1 MLSLFLIF
9 TLLLVVAAAV
19 LLMAEGVLRPPRMTD
34 GKAAYILKRLSPGDL
49 GMAFEFLTFAVGAD
63 PSSRIELAAWW
74 MAHPAGGD
82 RTVVLIHGYADAKVG
97 AIAWAPLWRELG
109 FHILAIDL
117 RAHGQSAGVRCTAG
131 YLERHD
137 LEDVI
142 NQFRATRPQQTRTV
156 VLFGVSMGAA
166 VAIATAA
173 LRSDI
178 GAVVADCPYAHFG
191 SGLAAH
197 AELLGLP
204 LPSLRPLV
212 LRAAQWISDADFDA
226 VAPAALIP
234 TLSCPLLVIQ
244 SGNDPFVPPDD
255 QRAIAAAMEA
265 LGQRGV
271 PAVRWALPQSGHL
284 LALADDPGQYRQQI
298 SDFLS
303 KLPAPPVHDVAAS

>member
-9 TLLLVVAAAV
+9 ALLVVIAAAV
-19 LLMAEGVLRPPRMTD
+19 LLMAEGILRPPRMTD

-63 PSSRIELAAWW
+63 PLSRIELAAWW

-82 RTVVLIHGYADAKVG
+82 RTVVLIHGYADAKIG

-137 LEDVI
+137 LDDVM
-142 NQFRATRPQQTRTV
+142 NQFRATRPQQTRTL
-156 VLFGVSMGAA
+156 VLFGASMGAA

-178 GAVVADCPYAHFG
+178 SAVVADCPYAHFS
-191 SGLAAH
+191 SGVAAH

-212 LRAAQWISDADFDA
+212 LRVAEWIADAEFDA

-244 SGNDPFVPPDD
+244 SGDDPFVPPDD
-255 QRAIAAAMEA
+255 QSAIAAAVEA
-265 LGQRGV
+265 LAQRRV
-271 PAVRWALPQSGHL
+271 PAAVWALPKAGHL
-284 LALADDPGQYRQQI
+284 RALAEDPGEYQRQIQ
-298 SDFLS
+298 DFLS
-303 KLPAPPVHDVAAS
+303 KLPAPPVEGVAAG